1 MIITKQKLTSYTRTY
16 IYIYIYSITS
26 YFLHFIMF
34 QELIAGIDLDRILKN
49 KLFTQMAAFQ

>member
-1 MIITKQKLTSYTRTY
+1 
-16 IYIYIYSITS
+16 
-26 YFLHFIMF
+26 MF